1 MLPLPSPRPASLKPR
16 ATPSLDRTSPVGQKL
31 RSYVV
36 GGVNIANGKVGTISG
51 TRAAGVTADGSFMSL
66 DGSSYLNLT
75 SVGLYAP
82 ATAPVTL
89 AFYSR
94 TGTPASVGGTLR
106 ISPTGASNAFC
117 AIRGTSPS
125 YRLGAGYASGGTL
138 PMHSGIGLA
147 TSNTVE
153 RTVITCANG
162 LTSTTAADYEIWVNG
177 TKYTTSGPIAFGAQ
191 TAGNTYL
198 GWDGADSKFPGYI
211 DELAV
216 FAGALSD
223 AEVLA
228 YFAAPYQ
235 MLAGRRVMIPAGLTT
250 GAPSWSTSITESVSA
265 ADSTAATYAAVAALT
280 EAASAS
286 DSATAT
292 AVLLAAVTEAA
303 SALEA
308 VVAAAIWNRTQAD
321 SVTSADSVT
330 ASLAGATSVI
340 EAASAGDLLTAA
352 AVLVASLTEAAAPA
366 ELLSTGSIYTATQA
380 DAAAAAD
387 ALSAAAALVAAVSE
401 SAALADNAS
410 GVAQL
415 VALITEQAVLA
426 DALVGT
432 YPVTRNVSVAELVA
446 ALDLLSSSFAAI
458 ASGASWRFSVAA
470 TRRAFK
476 VPTTGRAFAVRFTA
490 AAVSMPPIQG
500 TTMTC
505 EKPQVI
511 GPLFVGE
518 TVTASFEFAR
528 QTSAPSAPSVDVV
541 RYSGA
546 DDPTPAALKS
556 GAASVSGTQVLQHL
570 TGAVA
575 GVTYLLT
582 AWATAPDGNR
592 YAARQALLEVRAPS

>member
-1 MLPLPSPRPASLKPR
+1 MLRRLVLWASQPQEFAGIDWTHPAARGL
-16 ATPSLDRTSPVGQKL
+16 VGAWVPTQGPGNL
-31 RSYVV
+31 AIT
-36 GGVNIANGKVGTISG
+36 GGSRLFVP
-51 TRAAGVTADGSFMSL
+51 
-66 DGSSYLNLT
+66 T
-75 SVGLYAP
+75 SVEASGANLAGRYSGQISSDSAVTNAAALGFAIGL
-82 ATAPVTL
+82 
-89 AFYSR
+89 R
-94 TGTPASVGGTLR
+94 TGTAAVQSVVLSRGSGSAQFGFHASHSNSSYAGAVYSGAGFTIIGKPTGAALADNTRYDIGARIAASNGAVYSGGVKTATNASAAAPGTSSAGLYFASDSAGGNSWTAGPWIEYLFIWNIAPEDWVFKEVAANPWQIFEPQRIWVPVSVGGG
-106 ISPTGASNAFC
+106 S
-117 AIRGTSPS
+117 
-125 YRLGAGYASGGTL
+125 
-138 PMHSGIGLA
+138 
-147 TSNTVE
+147 
-153 RTVITCANG
+153 
-162 LTSTTAADYEIWVNG
+162 
-177 TKYTTSGPIAFGAQ
+177 
-191 TAGNTYL
+191 
-198 GWDGADSKFPGYI
+198 
-211 DELAV
+211 
-216 FAGALSD
+216 
-223 AEVLA
+223 
-228 YFAAPYQ
+228 
-235 MLAGRRVMIPAGLTT
+235 
-250 GAPSWSTSITESVSA
+250 SWSASITESASA
-265 ADSTAATYAAVAALT
+265 SDAATATLDAVAALT
-280 EAASAS
+280 EAAGAS
-286 DSATAT
+286 DSATAA
-292 AVLLAAVTEAA
+292 AVLLAAVSEAA

-321 SVTSADSVT
+321 AVTSADSST

-340 EAASAGDLLTAA
+340 EAASASDLLTAA